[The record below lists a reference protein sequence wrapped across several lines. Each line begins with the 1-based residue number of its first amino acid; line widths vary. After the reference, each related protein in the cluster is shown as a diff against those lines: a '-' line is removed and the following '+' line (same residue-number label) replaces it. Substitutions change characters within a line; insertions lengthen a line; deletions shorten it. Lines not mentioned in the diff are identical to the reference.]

1 MSDPSSEDENSNKY
15 TQLGKY
21 RMPNKND
28 YRQHAHC
35 NPLSKISMGYPF
47 SPECINWSL
56 CYPLEFS
63 SSKDDKKLNSSL
75 YLNTK
80 TFPGPFTNEK
90 YKPIATSNIPKDF
103 YNSPY
108 VSVVDVG
115 CGYGA
120 LLENMSHALGN
131 GNLALGLE
139 IRDKVTNYVGERIKG
154 LRINTDHKEFNNISV
169 MRSNTMKLLLNFFY
183 KGQLDKLFF
192 CFADPHFKRTNHR
205 KRIINQYLLNEYSY
219 LLKKGGRLYII
230 TDVEELFIW
239 ERTMLNQNK
248 CFKEMNK
255 EEIEKDEYTKFMKNT
270 NEAKKV
276 IKSGGNMYYSIY
288 ERVEPKI
295 NNLTE
300 LYECLEYIKDEKE
313 DEN

>member
-1 MSDPSSEDENSNKY
+1 MSDDSSEDDNTKKY

-56 CYPLEFS
+56 CYPLVFS
-63 SSKDDKKLNSSL
+63 FSEEGKKTNSSL

-80 TFPGPFTNEK
+80 TFPGPFNNEI
-90 YKPIATSNIPKDF
+90 YKPIATSNAPKDF

-120 LLENMSHALGN
+120 LLENMSNALGN
-131 GNLALGLE
+131 GELALGLE

-154 LRINTDHKEFNNISV
+154 LRINSDHKEFNNISV

-183 KGQLDKLFF
+183 KGQLNKLFF

-205 KRIINQYLLNEYSY
+205 KRIINQYLLNEYAY

-239 ERTMLNQNK
+239 ERLMLNQNK

-255 EEIEKDEYTKFMKNT
+255 EDIEKDEYTKFMKNT

-288 ERVEPKI
+288 ERVDPKI
-295 NNLTE
+295 NNLSE
-300 LYECLEYIKDEKE
+300 LYECLEYTKDEKE
-313 DEN
+313 EEN

>member
-1 MSDPSSEDENSNKY
+1 
-15 TQLGKY
+15 
-21 RMPNKND
+21 
-28 YRQHAHC
+28 
-35 NPLSKISMGYPF
+35 MGYPF

-56 CYPLEFS
+56 CYPKEFS
-63 SSKDDKKLNSSL
+63 LEENQTANSNL

-80 TFPGPFTNEK
+80 TYPGPFTNEK
-90 YKPIATSNIPKDF
+90 YKPISTSNIPKDL

-108 VSVVDVG
+108 VNIVDVG

-120 LLENMSHALGN
+120 LLENMSKSLEN
-131 GNLALGLE
+131 GSLALGLE

-154 LRINTDHKEFNNISV
+154 LRLNTDNKEFNNISV

-219 LLKKGGRLYII
+219 LLKKGGKLYII
-230 TDVEELFIW
+230 TDVEELYIW
-239 ERTMLNQNK
+239 ERSMLNQNK
-248 CFKEMNK
+248 CFKEMDK
-255 EEIEKDEYTKFMKNT
+255 EEVEKDEFTGFMKNT
-270 NEAKKV
+270 NEARKV
-276 IKSGGNMYYSIY
+276 IKNDGKMFYSIY

-295 NNLTE
+295 TNLSQ
-300 LYECLEYIKDEKE
+300 LYDCLEYTKDEKE
-313 DEN
+313 EEN

>member
-1 MSDPSSEDENSNKY
+1 MSDLSSEDENAKYY

-21 RMPNKND
+21 RMPNKNN

-56 CYPLEFS
+56 CYPKEFS
-63 SSKDDKKLNSSL
+63 LEENQTANSNL

-80 TFPGPFTNEK
+80 TNPGPFTNEK
-90 YKPIATSNIPKDF
+90 YKPISTSNVPKDF
-103 YNSPY
+103 YNSPH

-120 LLENMSHALGN
+120 LLENMSKSLEN
-131 GNLALGLE
+131 GSLALGLE

-154 LRINTDHKEFNNISV
+154 LRLNSDNKEFNNISV
-169 MRSNTMKLLLNFFY
+169 MRSNTMKLLLNYFY

-219 LLKKGGRLYII
+219 LLKKGGKLYII
-230 TDVEELFIW
+230 TDVEELYIW
-239 ERTMLNQNK
+239 ERSMLNQNK
-248 CFKEMNK
+248 CFKEMDK
-255 EEIEKDEYTKFMKNT
+255 EEVEKDEFTGFMKNT
-270 NEAKKV
+270 NEARKV
-276 IKSGGNMYYSIY
+276 IKNDGKMYYSIY

-295 NNLTE
+295 TNLSD
-300 LYECLEYIKDEKE
+300 LYDCLEYTKDEKE
-313 DEN
+313 EEN